1 MSAMTEEFTD
11 TLTIPEPPETETVL
25 QHPMAEY
32 LRTERFPHIWCAT
45 CGIGTILTA
54 FIAGLQKSGLD
65 RDKVAV
71 VSGIGCSGRAA
82 GYLRLDSFHSTHG
95 RAIPFATGLTLGN
108 PELKV
113 VVISGDG
120 DLVAIGG
127 NHLIHAARRNIDM
140 LIICI
145 NNFNYAMTGGQAGPT
160 TPLDANASTAPYGCY
175 EFPFNLPYLAESSG
189 AIYVARWTAL
199 HIRRLT
205 NSIAE
210 ALQKPGFSF
219 IEVVCPCSTLY
230 ARRNRLG
237 TGLDLMKFYHD
248 NAVIKHH
255 ADTRE
260 IDILY
265 QDKIIVGKFVDKEKP
280 TFMQKRDSFLREKL
294 GDRFVPYPGP
304 DSAAK
309 GASKSDGSQKETQ

>member
-1 MSAMTEEFTD
+1 MSKTTTGFTNK
-11 TLTIPEPPETETVL
+11 LEIPTPREKL
-25 QHPMAEY
+25 HHPMDRY

-54 FIAGLQKSGLD
+54 FISGLEKSGLEQE
-65 RDKVAV
+65 KVAV

-82 GYLRLDSFHSTHG
+82 GYLRLDSFHTTHG
-95 RAIPFATGLTLGN
+95 RAIPFATGLSLGN

-127 NHLIHAARRNIDM
+127 NHLIHAARRNID
-140 LIICI
+140 LTIICI

-160 TPLDANASTAPYGCY
+160 TPIEANASTAPYGCY
-175 EFPFNLPYLAESSG
+175 EFPFNLPFLAESSG
-189 AIYVARWTAL
+189 AVYVARWTAL
-199 HIRRLT
+199 HIRRLAK
-205 NSIAE
+205 SITE
-210 ALQKPGFSF
+210 ALLKPGFSF
-219 IEVVCPCSTLY
+219 IEVICPCSTLY

-248 NAVIKHH
+248 NALIKHG

-260 IDILY
+260 IDIRY
-265 QDKIIVGKFVDKEKP
+265 QDQIVVGKFVDKDKP
-280 TFMQKRDSFLREKL
+280 TFLQKRDKFLREKL
-294 GDRFVPYPGP
+294 GEKFIPYKGP
-304 DSAAK
+304 
-309 GASKSDGSQKETQ
+309 QPI